1 MVLCTCFLCD
11 HVIYVLKEE
20 IAEPRRCVE
29 SDRNPYCVN
38 FWKHPRVICHR
49 LLITGNQFES
59 KVQELPVLDLL
70 FQFLPQCFMVHCRI
84 TVVDIQ
90 LQDFTCPDRVTLYP
104 VFNHLSC
111 SVRTFTRYASAGEL
125 VGSVLLSCPGFPRVP
140 VFSASRFSP
149 RPGFLGLPFPC
160 PAAVAGFP
168 AAGSADVSFCFD
180 LFRCEIR
187 KKDGNCGIR
196 ASIRPE
202 IGAESPR
209 LCRFRPSRIYI
220 TFCTVYL

>member
-1 MVLCTCFLCD
+1 M
-11 HVIYVLKEE
+11 
-20 IAEPRRCVE
+20 
-29 SDRNPYCVN
+29 
-38 FWKHPRVICHR
+38 
-49 LLITGNQFES
+49 
-59 KVQELPVLDLL
+59 LP
-70 FQFLPQCFMVHCRI
+70 FLPDARRVRTCAMRLRVCR
-84 TVVDIQ
+84 VLHGRLHFGSAV
-90 LQDFTCPDRVTLYP
+90 PARVRGVPKIGVSGVSCVAWKVEVLGP
-104 VFNHLSC
+104 SGMLGGVSAPGLSGKRAVSGGLRSAPSC
-111 SVRTFTRYASAGEL
+111 SR
-125 VGSVLLSCPGFPRVP
+125 VLAFP
-140 VFSASRFSP
+140 ASRFSP

-202 IGAESPR
+202 TGAESPR

>member
-1 MVLCTCFLCD
+1 M
-11 HVIYVLKEE
+11 
-20 IAEPRRCVE
+20 
-29 SDRNPYCVN
+29 
-38 FWKHPRVICHR
+38 
-49 LLITGNQFES
+49 
-59 KVQELPVLDLL
+59 LP
-70 FQFLPQCFMVHCRI
+70 FLPDARRVRACAMRLRVCRVLHGRLHFGSAVPARVR
-84 TVVDIQ
+84 VVPKIGV
-90 LQDFTCPDRVTLYP
+90 PG
-104 VFNHLSC
+104 VFCVAWKVEVLGPSGMLGGVSAPELSGKRAV
-111 SVRTFTRYASAGEL
+111 SGSLRSAL
-125 VGSVLLSCPGFPRVP
+125 VSWL
-140 VFSASRFSP
+140 SP

-187 KKDGNCGIR
+187 KKNGNCGIR

-202 IGAESPR
+202 TGAESPR

>member
-1 MVLCTCFLCD
+1 M
-11 HVIYVLKEE
+11 
-20 IAEPRRCVE
+20 
-29 SDRNPYCVN
+29 
-38 FWKHPRVICHR
+38 
-49 LLITGNQFES
+49 
-59 KVQELPVLDLL
+59 LP
-70 FQFLPQCFMVHCRI
+70 FLPDARRVRTCAMRLRVCRVLHGRLHFGSAVPARVR
-84 TVVDIQ
+84 VVPKIGVPGVSCVAWKVEV
-90 LQDFTCPDRVTLYP
+90 LGPSGMLRGFCAPG
-104 VFNHLSC
+104 LSGKRAVSGSLRSAPFG
-111 SVRTFTRYASAGEL
+111 SVR
-125 VGSVLLSCPGFPRVP
+125 LSCPGFPRVP

-180 LFRCEIR
+180 LFRCEIQ

-202 IGAESPR
+202 TGAESPR

-220 TFCTVYL
+220 TFCMVYL